1 MTYWCVW
8 LWLGTLI
15 GFSNWIDTK
24 TNRIQINLEETMKYD
39 QTIELNILQIR
50 ISVDYT
56 LGDQYT
62 LGRLEP
68 RLGLCF
74 TRTVEDS

>member
-1 MTYWCVW
+1 
-8 LWLGTLI
+8 
-15 GFSNWIDTK
+15 
-24 TNRIQINLEETMKYD
+24 MKYD